1 VNPRAISSETL
12 GPTLG
17 GTIEIVN
24 EKGYR
29 GLRVKQHAASSTR
42 NARSI
47 WAVAGFQDVV
57 HASRRCSQRAWPRRA
72 CNDRRGEPP
81 QRLSVFRSLRP
92 ALSHSQLEERRREPA
107 NVSARLWRA
116 IHIPLP
122 LIAGERARA

>member
-1 VNPRAISSETL
+1 MNPRAISSETL

-57 HASRRCSQRAWPRRA
+57 HASRRCSQR
-72 CNDRRGEPP
+72 
-81 QRLSVFRSLRP
+81 
-92 ALSHSQLEERRREPA
+92 QLENTLEQARFEAGRAHRQYDEVDPANRLVAGELERRWNE
-107 NVSARLWRA
+107 RLEKCPYA
-116 IHIPLP
+116 
-122 LIAGERARA
+122 

>member
-47 WAVAGFQDVV
+47 WAGRFSGRRPRF
-57 HASRRCSQRAWPRRA
+57 ASLLTASLAATRLQRSPR
-72 CNDRRGEPP
+72 
-81 QRLSVFRSLRP
+81 
-92 ALSHSQLEERRREPA
+92 
-107 NVSARLWRA
+107 
-116 IHIPLP
+116 
-122 LIAGERARA
+122 